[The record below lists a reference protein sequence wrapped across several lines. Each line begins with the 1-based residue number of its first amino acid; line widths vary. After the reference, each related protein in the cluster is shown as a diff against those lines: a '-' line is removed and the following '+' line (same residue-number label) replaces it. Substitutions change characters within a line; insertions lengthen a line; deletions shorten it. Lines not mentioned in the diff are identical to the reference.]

1 MLANRG
7 QNVLTP
13 RATLG
18 DSISGDNAFSTTISH
33 CGSHESCP
41 SSSFFTA
48 IGVGGACFKA
58 GLGGEL
64 GCTGCAGRDATCLPQ
79 PPSASIQQSGNP
91 AIEIARIISCL
102 TWMLICTLA
111 RCRRLKNLRSLPRV
125 RPSGHGPNLGSF
137 KCFHSNTEQGSEAF
151 NSNPST
157 KPPGAP
163 TSRSFFARCGIPQ
176 LFTRPR

>member
-102 TWMLICTLA
+102 TWMLICTLE
-111 RCRRLKNLRSLPRV
+111 RCRRPKNLRSLPRV
-125 RPSGHGPNLGSF
+125 RPSVQGKIWAF
-137 KCFHSNTEQGSEAF
+137 SNAF
-151 NSNPST
+151 TPTASRVAKLSTLTLQLNPRV
-157 KPPGAP
+157 PPHLARFSRDVGA
-163 TSRSFFARCGIPQ
+163 PQ